1 MAVRAPTARRWGAR
15 EAKGGE
21 MAEDEEPEEGA
32 EEGKGGGAGKI
43 LLILGA
49 INTLGLLGLAAFV
62 VLGGGGDAP
71 MSPEKGM
78 EAAEMQ
84 AAAAGRPGGA
94 EGEPGPMME
103 LGTLVVNLREPTGD
117 RYLKTKIQL
126 ELDSE
131 ETRAEVESRLSQ
143 IRYQIT
149 MLLSGQRVADVQGPE
164 SMEALR
170 KAMIRRVN
178 ASLSK
183 GRVVG
188 VWPDEWI
195 VQ

>member
-1 MAVRAPTARRWGAR
+1 MAEEEEPA
-15 EAKGGE
+15 EAK
-21 MAEDEEPEEGA
+21 AA
-32 EEGKGGGAGKI
+32 GGGGGGGKI

-49 INTLGLLGLAAFV
+49 VNTLGLLGLAAFV
-62 VLGGGGDAP
+62 VLGGGGQAP
-71 MSPEKGM
+71 MSPEEGM
-78 EAAEMQ
+78 AQAEMDQ
-84 AAAAGRPGGA
+84 TAAARAQGPT
-94 EGEPGPMME
+94 GEPGPMME
-103 LGTLVVNLREPTGD
+103 IGPLVVNLREPTGD
-117 RYLKTKIQL
+117 RYLKVKLQL

-131 ETRAEVESRLSQ
+131 DTRAEVEPRMSQ

>member
-1 MAVRAPTARRWGAR
+1 
-15 EAKGGE
+15 
-21 MAEDEEPEEGA
+21 MAEVEEQEEGA
-32 EEGKGGGAGKI
+32 EESKGGGAGKI
-43 LLILGA
+43 LLILGG

-62 VLGGGGDAP
+62 VLRGGDAP
-71 MSPEKGM
+71 MSPEQGM

-84 AAAAGRPGGA
+84 AAADRPGGA
-94 EGEPGPMME
+94 EGQPGPMME